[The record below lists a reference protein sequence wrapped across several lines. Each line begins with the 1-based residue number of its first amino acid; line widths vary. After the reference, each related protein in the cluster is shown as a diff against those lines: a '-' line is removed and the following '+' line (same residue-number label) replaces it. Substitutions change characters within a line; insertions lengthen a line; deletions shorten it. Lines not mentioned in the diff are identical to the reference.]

1 VLSIRGLP
9 IPDLFA
15 VIFHLS
21 YRRFDTHWPCA
32 SIQKEP
38 ILGILH
44 YPFEALL
51 KVQSSQCTALHNVP
65 PMRVNR
71 VESQGLRGLLE
82 SVSCLVNIGTP
93 PRLAREPQT
102 LRISSELMHPATS
115 LLFLNTSRLAPINR
129 CHSDQSRLRLVVLK
143 PFTSC
148 RRSPSSSCRQS
159 SIRSRSVPST
169 THMSV
174 SVFSK

>member
-51 KVQSSQCTALHNVP
+51 KVQSRQCTALHNVP

-148 RRSPSSSCRQS
+148 RRCRPRP
-159 SIRSRSVPST
+159 I
-169 THMSV
+169 
-174 SVFSK
+174 

>member
-1 VLSIRGLP
+1 M
-9 IPDLFA
+9 PDLSPTIFA
-15 VIFHLS
+15 FS
-21 YRRFDTHWPCA
+21 YRRFETLWPCA
-32 SIQKEP
+32 SVQKQP

-44 YPFEALL
+44 YPFEAFL

-65 PMRVNR
+65 PVRVNR
-71 VESQGLRGLLE
+71 VESQGLRGLTE
-82 SVSCLVNIGTP
+82 SVSCLINIGTP
-93 PRLAREPQT
+93 LRLAREPQT

-115 LLFLNTSRLAPINR
+115 LLFLKTSRLAPINR
-129 CHSDQSRLRLVVLK
+129 CHSGQSPLGLIVLNEA
-143 PFTSC
+143 FTSC
-148 RRSPSSSCRQS
+148 RRSPSSSCLQS